1 MPMISGIGF
10 FYGYLFII
18 KEEKFCF
25 FCFFI
30 MESGP
35 ESVSSNNQSSVS
47 SFISAQGASVSETK
61 AATKTQETNATKASV
76 SRWNFLASARSALVS
91 LRDAIAD
98 KLSALTGSASKLEA
112 SAPTATVNSAN
123 TYDDAKRNFDQ
134 AKAGLQ
140 SANTLE
146 DYESNMAKLTTA
158 LQDMERLVGS
168 DPSHQAEI
176 NNIKTALQAEQEVI
190 NKLNQLVTIKNQNQ
204 TLIDAL
210 TTTDSPDQL
219 PAINSQL
226 EINKNVAEGVIKDL
240 QAQQPSLPSNYNTV
254 LTDAGNVI
262 TTSSEKG
269 RKLATALQTIADA
282 GNQSQ
287 AAVLQAQQNNSPDNI
302 AASQQ
307 IIDAA
312 QAKITQLKQD
322 NPEIDSSPIVVKAE
336 AQVTQAGKDI
346 QTIKPSGSDIP
357 IVGPSGSSAS
367 AGSAAGALKTSNT
380 SGRVSLLLDDV
391 DNETAS
397 IAMQGFR
404 SMIEQ
409 FNVNNPATAK
419 ELQAMNNQ
427 LETMS
432 EQIAGAEGGLPAEI
446 QAIKEALAQALKQ
459 PAADG
464 LATALGQVA
473 FAAAKV
479 GGGSAGTAGTI
490 QTNVKQLYNAAFA
503 SPSSSSYASVLS
515 EGYAAYKTLNSL
527 YSESRSGVQSAIN
540 QTANPALSRTV
551 SRSGIES
558 QGRSTDTSR
567 RAAEAIVRDSRTLGD
582 VYSRLQVLDSLMGAV
597 ASNPQA
603 NQEEIMQ
610 KLTASISKAP
620 QFGYPAVQNSSDS
633 LQKFAA
639 QLEKEFIAG
648 EQNLAEA
655 RENAFRKQ
663 PAFIQQVLVNIAS
676 LFSGYL
682 S

>member
-1 MPMISGIGF
+1 
-10 FYGYLFII
+10 
-18 KEEKFCF
+18 
-25 FCFFI
+25 

-61 AATKTQETNATKASV
+61 ASTKTQETNAAKSSV
-76 SRWNFLASARSALVS
+76 SRWNFLASAKSALVS

-98 KLSALTGSASKLEA
+98 KLSSLTRSASKLEA
-112 SAPTATVNSAN
+112 SAPTTTVKSAN
-123 TYDDAKRNFDQ
+123 TYDDAKINFDQ
-134 AKAGLQ
+134 AKNGLR

-158 LQDMERLVGS
+158 LQDMERLDTDS
-168 DPSHQAEI
+168 SHQADI
-176 NNIKTALQAEQEVI
+176 ANIKAALQANQEVI

-219 PAINSQL
+219 PSINSQL
-226 EINKNVAEGVIKDL
+226 EINKNVAEGVIKEL
-240 QAQQPSLPSNYNTV
+240 QAQLNSTYDAV
-254 LTDAGNVI
+254 LTNAGSVI
-262 TTSSEKG
+262 TTSSNDG
-269 RKLATALQTIADA
+269 RKLANALQTIADA

-312 QAKITQLKQD
+312 QAKIDQLEQE
-322 NPEIDSSPIVVKAE
+322 NPDITKSPIVAKAKD
-336 AQVTQAGKDI
+336 QVTQAEQDIKD
-346 QTIKPSGSDIP
+346 IKPSGSDIP

-409 FNVNNPATAK
+409 FNLNNPATAK

-490 QTNVKQLYNAAFA
+490 QTNVKRLYNAAFA

-639 QLEKEFIAG
+639 QLEKEFMDG
-648 EQNLAEA
+648 EQSLAEA

>member
-1 MPMISGIGF
+1 
-10 FYGYLFII
+10 
-18 KEEKFCF
+18 
-25 FCFFI
+25 

-35 ESVSSNNQSSVS
+35 ESVSSNNQNSVS

-61 AATKTQETNATKASV
+61 ASTKTQETNATKSSSV
-76 SRWNFLASARSALVS
+76 SRWNFLAAAKSALVS
-91 LRDAIAD
+91 LRDAIVD
-98 KLSALTGSASKLEA
+98 KLSVLTGSVSKLEA
-112 SAPTATVNSAN
+112 SAPTATVNSAS
-123 TYDDAKRNFDQ
+123 TYDEAKGNFDQ
-134 AKAGLQ
+134 AKTGLE
-140 SANTLE
+140 SANTLA
-146 DYESNMAKLTTA
+146 DYETNMANLTTA
-158 LQDMERLVGS
+158 LQDMERLA
-168 DPSHQAEI
+168 DPSHQTEI
-176 NNIKTALQAEQEVI
+176 DNIKQALQAKQEVI
-190 NKLNQLVTIKNQNQ
+190 DKLNQLVTIKNQNN

-210 TTTDSPDQL
+210 KTTDSVDQL

-226 EINKNVAEGVIKDL
+226 EINKNIADGVIKDL
-240 QAQQPSLPSNYNTV
+240 QAQNLTNYTAV
-254 LTDAGNVI
+254 LTDAERVI
-262 TTSSEKG
+262 TDSSNAGK
-269 RKLATALQTIADA
+269 KLANALQTIVDA

-302 AASQQ
+302 AASKQ
-307 IIDAA
+307 IIDESK
-312 QAKITQLKQD
+312 AKIEQLKQE
-322 NPEIDSSPIVVKAE
+322 NPDITSSPIVAKAE
-336 AQVTQAGKDI
+336 AQVTQAEQDI
-346 QTIKPSGSDIP
+346 QNIKPSGSDIP
-357 IVGPSGSSAS
+357 IVGPSGSSVS

-380 SGRVSLLLDDV
+380 SSGRISLLLDDV
-391 DNETAS
+391 DNEMAS

-419 ELQAMNNQ
+419 ELQAMSNQ
-427 LETMS
+427 LETLS

-459 PAADG
+459 PTTDG

-490 QTNVKQLYNAAFA
+490 QTNVKRLYNAAFA
-503 SPSSSSYASVLS
+503 SSSSSSYASVLS

-527 YSESRSGVQSAIN
+527 YSESRTGVQSAIN

-610 KLTASISKAP
+610 KLTASITKAP

-639 QLEKEFIAG
+639 QLEKEFVDG

>member
-1 MPMISGIGF
+1 MAIYNKRRKVLF
-10 FYGYLFII
+10 FV
-18 KEEKFCF
+18 
-25 FCFFI
+25 FFI

-35 ESVSSNNQSSVS
+35 ESVSSNNQNSVS

-61 AATKTQETNATKASV
+61 ASTKTQETNATKSSSV
-76 SRWNFLASARSALVS
+76 SRWNFLAAAKSALVS
-91 LRDAIAD
+91 LRDAIVD
-98 KLSALTGSASKLEA
+98 KLSVLTGSVSKLEA

-123 TYDDAKRNFDQ
+123 TYDEAKSNFDQ
-134 AKAGLQ
+134 AKTGLE
-140 SANTLE
+140 SANTLA
-146 DYESNMAKLTTA
+146 DYETNMANLTTA
-158 LQDMERLVGS
+158 LQDMERLA
-168 DPSHQAEI
+168 DPSHQTEI
-176 NNIKTALQAEQEVI
+176 NNIKQALQAKQEVI
-190 NKLNQLVTIKNQNQ
+190 DKLNQLVTIKNQNN

-210 TTTDSPDQL
+210 KTTDSVDQL

-226 EINKNVAEGVIKDL
+226 EINKNVAEGVIKEL
-240 QAQQPSLPSNYNTV
+240 QQSLQQSSPNYDAV
-254 LTDAGNVI
+254 LTNAGSVI
-262 TTSSEKG
+262 TTSSDNG

-307 IIDAA
+307 IINESK
-312 QAKITQLKQD
+312 AKIEQLKQD
-322 NPEIDSSPIVVKAE
+322 NPAIASSPIVAKAKD
-336 AQVTQAGKDI
+336 QVTQAEQDIKD
-346 QTIKPSGSDIP
+346 IKPSGSDIP

-490 QTNVKQLYNAAFA
+490 QTNVKRLYNAAFA

-515 EGYAAYKTLNSL
+515 EGYAAYKSLNSL

-620 QFGYPAVQNSSDS
+620 QFGYPAVQSSSDS

-639 QLEKEFIAG
+639 QLEKEFVDG

>member
-1 MPMISGIGF
+1 
-10 FYGYLFII
+10 
-18 KEEKFCF
+18 
-25 FCFFI
+25 

-61 AATKTQETNATKASV
+61 ASTKTQETNAAKSSV
-76 SRWNFLASARSALVS
+76 SRWNFLASAKSALVS

-98 KLSALTGSASKLEA
+98 KLSGLTRSASKLEA
-112 SAPTATVNSAN
+112 SAPSATVSSAS
-123 TYDDAKRNFDQ
+123 TYDDAKINFDQ
-134 AKAGLQ
+134 AKAGLEN
-140 SANTLE
+140 ANTLE
-146 DYESNMAKLTTA
+146 GYESNMAKLTTA
-158 LQDMERLVGS
+158 LQDMERLDTDS
-168 DPSHQAEI
+168 SHQADI
-176 NNIKTALQAEQEVI
+176 ANIKAALQAKQDVI
-190 NKLNQLVTIKNQNQ
+190 DKLNQLVTIKNQNQ

-210 TTTDSPDQL
+210 KTTDSPDQL

-226 EINKNVAEGVIKDL
+226 EINKNVAEGVIKEL
-240 QAQQPSLPSNYNTV
+240 QQAQPSLPSNYNTV
-254 LTDAGNVI
+254 LTNAGSVI
-262 TTSSEKG
+262 TTSSDNG

-312 QAKITQLKQD
+312 QAKIEQLKQEHQ
-322 NPEIDSSPIVVKAE
+322 EIASSPIVAKAQ

-432 EQIAGAEGGLPAEI
+432 EQIAGAEGGLPAEL

-490 QTNVKQLYNAAFA
+490 QTNVKRLYNAAFA
-503 SPSSSSYASVLS
+503 SPSSGSYASALS

-567 RAAEAIVRDSRTLGD
+567 RAAEAIVRDSQTLGD

-639 QLEKEFIAG
+639 QLEKEFVDG

>member
-1 MPMISGIGF
+1 
-10 FYGYLFII
+10 
-18 KEEKFCF
+18 
-25 FCFFI
+25 

-112 SAPTATVNSAN
+112 SAPTATVSSPSS
-123 TYDDAKRNFDQ
+123 YDDAKTNFDQ
-134 AKAGLQ
+134 AKRGLEG
-140 SANTLE
+140 ANTLE
-146 DYESNMAKLTTA
+146 SYATNMANLTTA
-158 LQDMERLVGS
+158 LQDMERL
-168 DPSHQAEI
+168 DATDQAHQPEI
-176 NNIKTALQAEQEVI
+176 ANIKQALQDKKDVI
-190 NKLNQLVTIKNQNQ
+190 DKLNQLVTIENQNQ

-210 TTTDSPDQL
+210 KTTDSADQL

-226 EINKNVAEGVIKDL
+226 EINKNVAAGVIKDL
-240 QAQQPSLPSNYNTV
+240 QAQNLNYDAV
-254 LTDAGNVI
+254 LTNAEQVI
-262 TTSSEKG
+262 TDSSDKG
-269 RKLATALQTIADA
+269 RKLANALQTIADA

-307 IIDAA
+307 IINES
-312 QAKITQLKQD
+312 QAKIDQLKQEHPD
-322 NPEIDSSPIVVKAE
+322 IAQSPIVAKAKD
-336 AQVTQAGKDI
+336 QVTQAEQDI

-490 QTNVKQLYNAAFA
+490 QTNVKRLYNAAFA

-639 QLEKEFIAG
+639 QLEKEFIDG

>member
-1 MPMISGIGF
+1 
-10 FYGYLFII
+10 
-18 KEEKFCF
+18 
-25 FCFFI
+25 
-30 MESGP
+30 
-35 ESVSSNNQSSVS
+35 
-47 SFISAQGASVSETK
+47 
-61 AATKTQETNATKASV
+61 
-76 SRWNFLASARSALVS
+76 
-91 LRDAIAD
+91 
-98 KLSALTGSASKLEA
+98 
-112 SAPTATVNSAN
+112 
-123 TYDDAKRNFDQ
+123 
-134 AKAGLQ
+134 
-140 SANTLE
+140 
-146 DYESNMAKLTTA
+146 
-158 LQDMERLVGS
+158 
-168 DPSHQAEI
+168 
-176 NNIKTALQAEQEVI
+176 
-190 NKLNQLVTIKNQNQ
+190 
-204 TLIDAL
+204 
-210 TTTDSPDQL
+210 
-219 PAINSQL
+219 
-226 EINKNVAEGVIKDL
+226 
-240 QAQQPSLPSNYNTV
+240 
-254 LTDAGNVI
+254 
-262 TTSSEKG
+262 
-269 RKLATALQTIADA
+269 
-282 GNQSQ
+282 
-287 AAVLQAQQNNSPDNI
+287 
-302 AASQQ
+302 
-307 IIDAA
+307 
-312 QAKITQLKQD
+312 
-322 NPEIDSSPIVVKAE
+322 
-336 AQVTQAGKDI
+336 
-346 QTIKPSGSDIP
+346 
-357 IVGPSGSSAS
+357 
-367 AGSAAGALKTSNT
+367 
-380 SGRVSLLLDDV
+380 
-391 DNETAS
+391 
-397 IAMQGFR
+397 
-404 SMIEQ
+404 
-409 FNVNNPATAK
+409 
-419 ELQAMNNQ
+419 MNNQ

-490 QTNVKQLYNAAFA
+490 QTNVKRLYNAAFA
-503 SPSSSSYASVLS
+503 SPSSSSYASALS

-639 QLEKEFIAG
+639 QLEKEFMDG
-648 EQNLAEA
+648 EQSLAEA

>member
-1 MPMISGIGF
+1 MAIYNKRRKVLF
-10 FYGYLFII
+10 FV
-18 KEEKFCF
+18 
-25 FCFFI
+25 FFI

-35 ESVSSNNQSSVS
+35 ESVSSNNQNSVS

-61 AATKTQETNATKASV
+61 ASTKTQETNATKSSSV
-76 SRWNFLASARSALVS
+76 SRWNFLASAKSALVS
-91 LRDAIAD
+91 LRDAIVD
-98 KLSALTGSASKLEA
+98 KLSVLTGSVSKLEA
-112 SAPTATVNSAN
+112 SAPTATVNSAS
-123 TYDDAKRNFDQ
+123 TYDEAKGNFDQ
-134 AKAGLQ
+134 AKTGLE
-140 SANTLE
+140 SANTLA
-146 DYESNMAKLTTA
+146 DYETNMANLTTA
-158 LQDMERLVGS
+158 LQDMERLA
-168 DPSHQAEI
+168 DPSHQTEI
-176 NNIKTALQAEQEVI
+176 DNIKQALQAKQEVI
-190 NKLNQLVTIKNQNQ
+190 DKLNQLVTIKNQNN

-210 TTTDSPDQL
+210 KTTDSVDQL

-226 EINKNVAEGVIKDL
+226 EINKNIADGVIKDL
-240 QAQQPSLPSNYNTV
+240 QAQNLTNYTAV
-254 LTDAGNVI
+254 LTDAERVI
-262 TTSSEKG
+262 TDSSNAGK
-269 RKLATALQTIADA
+269 KLANALQTIVDA

-302 AASQQ
+302 AASKQ
-307 IIDAA
+307 IIDESK
-312 QAKITQLKQD
+312 AKIEQLKQE
-322 NPEIDSSPIVVKAE
+322 NPDITSSPIVAKAE
-336 AQVTQAGKDI
+336 AQVTQAEQDI
-346 QTIKPSGSDIP
+346 QNIKPSGSDIP
-357 IVGPSGSSAS
+357 IVGPSGSSVS

-380 SGRVSLLLDDV
+380 SSGRISLLLDDV
-391 DNETAS
+391 DNEMAS

-419 ELQAMNNQ
+419 ELQAMSNQ
-427 LETMS
+427 LETLS
-432 EQIAGAEGGLPAEI
+432 EQIAGSEGGLPAEI

-459 PAADG
+459 PTTDG

-490 QTNVKQLYNAAFA
+490 QTNVKRLYNAAFA
-503 SPSSSSYASVLS
+503 SSSSSSYASVLS

-527 YSESRSGVQSAIN
+527 YSESRTGVQSAIN

-610 KLTASISKAP
+610 KLTASITKAP

-639 QLEKEFIAG
+639 QLEKEFVDG

>member
-1 MPMISGIGF
+1 MPN
-10 FYGYLFII
+10 YDAVLTNA
-18 KEEKFCF
+18 
-25 FCFFI
+25 
-30 MESGP
+30 
-35 ESVSSNNQSSVS
+35 ESV
-47 SFISAQGASVSETK
+47 I
-61 AATKTQETNATKASV
+61 
-76 SRWNFLASARSALVS
+76 
-91 LRDAIAD
+91 
-98 KLSALTGSASKLEA
+98 
-112 SAPTATVNSAN
+112 TA
-123 TYDDAKRNFDQ
+123 
-134 AKAGLQ
+134 
-140 SANTLE
+140 
-146 DYESNMAKLTTA
+146 
-158 LQDMERLVGS
+158 
-168 DPSHQAEI
+168 
-176 NNIKTALQAEQEVI
+176 
-190 NKLNQLVTIKNQNQ
+190 
-204 TLIDAL
+204 
-210 TTTDSPDQL
+210 
-219 PAINSQL
+219 
-226 EINKNVAEGVIKDL
+226 
-240 QAQQPSLPSNYNTV
+240 
-254 LTDAGNVI
+254 
-262 TTSSEKG
+262 SSEKG

-307 IIDAA
+307 IINESK
-312 QAKITQLKQD
+312 AKIDQLEQEHPD
-322 NPEIDSSPIVVKAE
+322 VAQSPIVAKAKS
-336 AQVTQAGKDI
+336 QVTQAEQDI
-346 QTIKPSGSDIP
+346 QEIKPSGSDIP

-490 QTNVKQLYNAAFA
+490 QTNVKRLYNAAFA
-503 SPSSSSYASVLS
+503 SPSSSSYASALS

-639 QLEKEFIAG
+639 QLEKEFMDG
-648 EQNLAEA
+648 EQSLAEA

>member
-1 MPMISGIGF
+1 MAIYNKRRKVLF
-10 FYGYLFII
+10 FV
-18 KEEKFCF
+18 
-25 FCFFI
+25 FFI

-35 ESVSSNNQSSVS
+35 ESVSSNNQNSVS

-61 AATKTQETNATKASV
+61 ASTKTQETNATKSSSV
-76 SRWNFLASARSALVS
+76 SRWNFLASAKSALVS
-91 LRDAIAD
+91 LRDAIVD
-98 KLSALTGSASKLEA
+98 KLSVLTGSVSKLEA

-123 TYDDAKRNFDQ
+123 TYDEAKGNFDQ
-134 AKAGLQ
+134 AKTGLE
-140 SANTLE
+140 SANTLA
-146 DYESNMAKLTTA
+146 DYETNMANLTTA
-158 LQDMERLVGS
+158 LQDMERLA
-168 DPSHQAEI
+168 DPSHQTEI
-176 NNIKTALQAEQEVI
+176 NNIKQALQANQEVI
-190 NKLNQLVTIKNQNQ
+190 NKLNQLVTIKNQNN

-210 TTTDSPDQL
+210 KTTDSVDQL

-226 EINKNVAEGVIKDL
+226 EINKNIADGVIKDL
-240 QAQQPSLPSNYNTV
+240 QAQPNLTNYNAV
-254 LTDAGNVI
+254 LTDAESVI
-262 TTSSEKG
+262 TDSSNAGK
-269 RKLATALQTIADA
+269 KLANALQTIVDA

-302 AASQQ
+302 AASKQ
-307 IIDAA
+307 IIDESK
-312 QAKITQLKQD
+312 AKIEQLKQE
-322 NPEIDSSPIVVKAE
+322 NPDIASSPIVAKAE
-336 AQVTQAGKDI
+336 AQVTQAEQDI
-346 QTIKPSGSDIP
+346 QNIKPSGSDIP
-357 IVGPSGSSAS
+357 IVGPSGSSVS

-380 SGRVSLLLDDV
+380 SSGRISLLLDDV
-391 DNETAS
+391 DNEMAS

-419 ELQAMNNQ
+419 ELQAMSNQ
-427 LETMS
+427 LETLS

-459 PAADG
+459 PTTDG

-490 QTNVKQLYNAAFA
+490 QTNVKRLYNAAFA
-503 SPSSSSYASVLS
+503 SSSSSSYASVLS

-527 YSESRSGVQSAIN
+527 YSESRTGVQSAIN

-610 KLTASISKAP
+610 KLTASITKAP

-639 QLEKEFIAG
+639 QLEKEFVDG

>member
-1 MPMISGIGF
+1 MISGIGF

-112 SAPTATVNSAN
+112 SAPTATVSSP
-123 TYDDAKRNFDQ
+123 TSYDDAKTNFDQ
-134 AKAGLQ
+134 AKSGLEG
-140 SANTLE
+140 ANTLE
-146 DYESNMAKLTTA
+146 GYATNMANLTTA
-158 LQDMERLVGS
+158 LQDMERL
-168 DPSHQAEI
+168 DTDQSHKTVI
-176 NNIKTALQAEQEVI
+176 DSIKTALQDKQEVI

-210 TTTDSPDQL
+210 KTTDSADQL

-226 EINKNVAEGVIKDL
+226 EINKNVADGVIKEL
-240 QAQQPSLPSNYNTV
+240 QAQQPSLNYDAV

-262 TTSSEKG
+262 TESSDKG
-269 RKLATALQTIADA
+269 KKLATALQTIADA

-312 QAKITQLKQD
+312 QAKIDQLTQEHQD
-322 NPEIDSSPIVVKAE
+322 IASSPIVAKAQ
-336 AQVTQAGKDI
+336 AQVTKAREDI
-346 QTIKPSGSDIP
+346 QNIKPSGSDIP

-490 QTNVKQLYNAAFA
+490 QTNVKRLYNAAFA

-515 EGYAAYKTLNSL
+515 DGYAAYKTLNSL

-639 QLEKEFIAG
+639 QLEKEFMDG

>member
-61 AATKTQETNATKASV
+61 ASTKTQETNAAKSSV
-76 SRWNFLASARSALVS
+76 SRWNFLASAKSALVS

-98 KLSALTGSASKLEA
+98 KLSGLTGSASKLEA
-112 SAPTATVNSAN
+112 SAPTTTVNSAS
-123 TYDDAKRNFDQ
+123 TYDDAKSNFDQ
-134 AKAGLQ
+134 AKNGLQ
-140 SANTLE
+140 NANTLA
-146 DYESNMAKLTTA
+146 DYATNMANLTTA
-158 LQDMERLVGS
+158 LQDMERLAS
-168 DPSHQAEI
+168 TDDHRTAI
-176 NNIKTALQAEQEVI
+176 ANIKTALQTNQEVI

-210 TTTDSPDQL
+210 KTTDSADQL

-226 EINKNVAEGVIKDL
+226 EINKNVADGVIKDL
-240 QAQQPSLPSNYNTV
+240 QAQQNLPSNYNTV

-262 TTSSEKG
+262 TDSSDKG

-307 IIDAA
+307 IINES
-312 QAKITQLKQD
+312 QAKIDQLKQEHPD
-322 NPEIDSSPIVVKAE
+322 IAQSPIVAKAQ
-336 AQVTQAGKDI
+336 AQVTQAEQDI

-419 ELQAMNNQ
+419 ELQAMSNQ

-490 QTNVKQLYNAAFA
+490 QTNVKRLYNAAFA
-503 SPSSSSYASVLS
+503 SPSSGSYASVLS

-567 RAAEAIVRDSRTLGD
+567 RAAEAIVRDSQTLGD

>member
-1 MPMISGIGF
+1 M
-10 FYGYLFII
+10 
-18 KEEKFCF
+18 
-25 FCFFI
+25 
-30 MESGP
+30 
-35 ESVSSNNQSSVS
+35 
-47 SFISAQGASVSETK
+47 
-61 AATKTQETNATKASV
+61 
-76 SRWNFLASARSALVS
+76 
-91 LRDAIAD
+91 
-98 KLSALTGSASKLEA
+98 
-112 SAPTATVNSAN
+112 
-123 TYDDAKRNFDQ
+123 
-134 AKAGLQ
+134 
-140 SANTLE
+140 
-146 DYESNMAKLTTA
+146 
-158 LQDMERLVGS
+158 
-168 DPSHQAEI
+168 
-176 NNIKTALQAEQEVI
+176 
-190 NKLNQLVTIKNQNQ
+190 
-204 TLIDAL
+204 
-210 TTTDSPDQL
+210 
-219 PAINSQL
+219 
-226 EINKNVAEGVIKDL
+226 
-240 QAQQPSLPSNYNTV
+240 
-254 LTDAGNVI
+254 
-262 TTSSEKG
+262 
-269 RKLATALQTIADA
+269 QTIADA

-307 IIDAA
+307 IINESK
-312 QAKITQLKQD
+312 AKIEQLKQEHPD
-322 NPEIDSSPIVVKAE
+322 IAQSPIVAKAKD
-336 AQVTQAGKDI
+336 QVTQAEQDI

-490 QTNVKQLYNAAFA
+490 QTNVKRLYNAAFA

-639 QLEKEFIAG
+639 QLEKEFMDG

>member
-61 AATKTQETNATKASV
+61 ASTKTQETNAAKSSV
-76 SRWNFLASARSALVS
+76 SRWNFLASAKSALVS

-98 KLSALTGSASKLEA
+98 KLSSLTRSASKLEA
-112 SAPTATVNSAN
+112 SAPSATVSSASS
-123 TYDDAKRNFDQ
+123 YDDAKINFDQ
-134 AKAGLQ
+134 AKNGLR

-146 DYESNMAKLTTA
+146 DYETNMAKLTTA
-158 LQDMERLVGS
+158 LQDMERLVDS
-168 DPSHQAEI
+168 SHQTELDA
-176 NNIKTALQAEQEVI
+176 IKQALQDKKDVI
-190 NKLNQLVTIKNQNQ
+190 DKLNQLVTIKNQNQ

-210 TTTDSPDQL
+210 KTTDSPDQL

-226 EINKNVAEGVIKDL
+226 EINKNVAEGVIKEL
-240 QAQQPSLPSNYNTV
+240 QAQLNSTYDAV
-254 LTDAGNVI
+254 LTNAGSVI
-262 TTSSEKG
+262 TTSSNDG
-269 RKLATALQTIADA
+269 RKLANALQTIADA

-307 IIDAA
+307 IINESK
-312 QAKITQLKQD
+312 AKIDQLEQE
-322 NPEIDSSPIVVKAE
+322 NPDITKSPIVAKAKD
-336 AQVTQAGKDI
+336 QVTQAEEDIKD
-346 QTIKPSGSDIP
+346 IKPSGSDIP

-459 PAADG
+459 PATDG

-490 QTNVKQLYNAAFA
+490 QTNVKRLYNAAFA

-567 RAAEAIVRDSRTLGD
+567 RAAEAIVRDSQTLGD

-639 QLEKEFIAG
+639 QLEKEFMDG
-648 EQNLAEA
+648 EQSLAET

>member
-1 MPMISGIGF
+1 
-10 FYGYLFII
+10 
-18 KEEKFCF
+18 
-25 FCFFI
+25 

-61 AATKTQETNATKASV
+61 ASTKTQETNAAKSSV
-76 SRWNFLASARSALVS
+76 SRWNFLASAKSALVS

-98 KLSALTGSASKLEA
+98 KLSSLTRSASKLEA
-112 SAPTATVNSAN
+112 SAPTTTVSSASS
-123 TYDDAKRNFDQ
+123 YDDAKRNFDQ

-140 SANTLE
+140 SATTLAG
-146 DYESNMAKLTTA
+146 YESNMANLTTA
-158 LQDMERLVGS
+158 LQDMERLAGS
-168 DPSHQAEI
+168 DAHRTEI
-176 NNIKTALQAEQEVI
+176 ANIKQDLQTNQEVI
-190 NKLNQLVTIKNQNQ
+190 DKLNQLVTIKNQNQ

-210 TTTDSPDQL
+210 TTTDSADQL

-226 EINKNVAEGVIKDL
+226 EINKNVADGVIKEL
-240 QAQQPSLPSNYNTV
+240 QQSLQQSVPNYDAV
-254 LTDAGNVI
+254 LTNAGNVI

-307 IIDAA
+307 IINESK
-312 QAKITQLKQD
+312 AKIDKLKQD

>member
-1 MPMISGIGF
+1 
-10 FYGYLFII
+10 
-18 KEEKFCF
+18 
-25 FCFFI
+25 

-61 AATKTQETNATKASV
+61 ASTKTQETNAAKSSV
-76 SRWNFLASARSALVS
+76 SRWNFLASARNALVS

-98 KLSALTGSASKLEA
+98 KLSSLTGSASKLEA
-112 SAPTATVNSAN
+112 SAPSATVNSAN
-123 TYDDAKRNFDQ
+123 TYDDAKSNFDQ
-134 AKAGLQ
+134 AKNGLQ
-140 SANTLE
+140 NANTLE
-146 DYESNMAKLTTA
+146 GYEKNMANLTAA

-210 TTTDSPDQL
+210 TTTDSADQL

-226 EINKNVAEGVIKDL
+226 EINKNVADGVIKDL
-240 QAQQPSLPSNYNTV
+240 KAQNLPNYDAV
-254 LTDAGNVI
+254 LTNAESVI
-262 TTSSEKG
+262 TDSSDKG

-307 IIDAA
+307 IINESK
-312 QAKITQLKQD
+312 AKIEQLKQE
-322 NPEIDSSPIVVKAE
+322 NPDIAQSPIVAKAQ

-490 QTNVKQLYNAAFA
+490 QTNVKRLYNAAFA

-567 RAAEAIVRDSRTLGD
+567 RAAEAIVRDSQTLGD

-639 QLEKEFIAG
+639 QLEKEFMDG
-648 EQNLAEA
+648 EQSLAEA

>member
-1 MPMISGIGF
+1 
-10 FYGYLFII
+10 
-18 KEEKFCF
+18 
-25 FCFFI
+25 

-61 AATKTQETNATKASV
+61 ASTKTQETNAAKSSV
-76 SRWNFLASARSALVS
+76 SRWNFLASAKSALVS

-98 KLSALTGSASKLEA
+98 KLSGLTGSASKLEA
-112 SAPTATVNSAN
+112 SAPAVTVKSAN
-123 TYDDAKRNFDQ
+123 TYEEAKRNFDQ
-134 AKAGLQ
+134 AKAGLE
-140 SANTLE
+140 SATTLA
-146 DYESNMAKLTTA
+146 DYATNMANLTTA
-158 LQDMERLVGS
+158 LQDMERL
-168 DPSHQAEI
+168 DATNPSHQTEI
-176 NNIKTALQAEQEVI
+176 NGIKTALQAKQDVI
-190 NKLNQLVTIKNQNQ
+190 NKLNQLVTIENQNQ

-210 TTTDSPDQL
+210 KTTDSADQL

-226 EINKNVAEGVIKDL
+226 EINKNVADGVIKEL
-240 QAQQPSLPSNYNTV
+240 QAQNLTGNYNTV
-254 LTDAGNVI
+254 LTNAESVI
-262 TTSSEKG
+262 TASSEKG

-307 IIDAA
+307 IIDAS
-312 QAKITQLKQD
+312 QAKIDKLKQE
-322 NPEIDSSPIVVKAE
+322 NPEIDSSPIVAKAQ

-490 QTNVKQLYNAAFA
+490 QTNVKRLYNAAFA
-503 SPSSSSYASVLS
+503 SPSSSSYASALS

-527 YSESRSGVQSAIN
+527 YSESRTGVQSAIN

-582 VYSRLQVLDSLMGAV
+582 VFSRLQVLDSLMGAV

-639 QLEKEFIAG
+639 QLEKEFMDG
-648 EQNLAEA
+648 EQSLAEA

>member
-61 AATKTQETNATKASV
+61 ASTKTQETNAAKSSV
-76 SRWNFLASARSALVS
+76 SRWNFLASAKSALVS

-98 KLSALTGSASKLEA
+98 KLSSLTGSASKLEA
-112 SAPTATVNSAN
+112 SAPTVTVKSAN
-123 TYDDAKRNFDQ
+123 TYDEAKNNFDQ

-140 SANTLE
+140 SANTLA
-146 DYESNMAKLTTA
+146 DYATNMANLTAA
-158 LQDMERLVGS
+158 LQDMERL
-168 DPSHQAEI
+168 DTNQAHQTDIA
-176 NNIKTALQAEQEVI
+176 NIKTALQANQEVI
-190 NKLNQLVTIKNQNQ
+190 NKLNQLVTIENQNQ

-210 TTTDSPDQL
+210 KTTDSADQL

-226 EINKNVAEGVIKDL
+226 EINKNVADGVIKEL
-240 QAQQPSLPSNYNTV
+240 QQSLQLSSPNYDAV
-254 LTDAGNVI
+254 LTNAGSVI
-262 TTSSEKG
+262 TTSSDNG

-312 QAKITQLKQD
+312 QAKITQLKQE
-322 NPEIDSSPIVVKAE
+322 NPEIASSPIVAKAE

-459 PAADG
+459 PEADG

-490 QTNVKQLYNAAFA
+490 QTNVKRLYNAAFA

>member
-1 MPMISGIGF
+1 
-10 FYGYLFII
+10 
-18 KEEKFCF
+18 
-25 FCFFI
+25 

-61 AATKTQETNATKASV
+61 ASTKTQETNAAKSSV
-76 SRWNFLASARSALVS
+76 SRWNFLASAKSALVS

-98 KLSALTGSASKLEA
+98 KLSSLTRSASKLEA
-112 SAPTATVNSAN
+112 SAPTTTVSSASS
-123 TYDDAKRNFDQ
+123 YDDAKSNFDQ
-134 AKAGLQ
+134 AKNGLQ
-140 SANTLE
+140 SATTLA
-146 DYESNMAKLTTA
+146 DYESNMANLTAA
-158 LQDMERLVGS
+158 LQDMERLVDS
-168 DPSHQAEI
+168 SHQTELDA
-176 NNIKTALQAEQEVI
+176 IKQALQDKKDVI
-190 NKLNQLVTIKNQNQ
+190 DKLNQLVTIKNQNQ

-210 TTTDSPDQL
+210 KTTDSPDQL

-240 QAQQPSLPSNYNTV
+240 QAQPDLTNYTAV
-254 LTDAGNVI
+254 LTNAGSVI
-262 TTSSEKG
+262 TTSSNDG

-307 IIDAA
+307 IINESK
-312 QAKITQLKQD
+312 AKIDQLEQE
-322 NPEIDSSPIVVKAE
+322 NPDITKSPIVAKAK
-336 AQVTQAGKDI
+336 AQVTQAEQDI

-490 QTNVKQLYNAAFA
+490 QTNVKRLYNAAFA

-515 EGYAAYKTLNSL
+515 EGYSAYKTLNSL

>member
-1 MPMISGIGF
+1 
-10 FYGYLFII
+10 
-18 KEEKFCF
+18 
-25 FCFFI
+25 

-61 AATKTQETNATKASV
+61 ASTKTQETNAAKSSV
-76 SRWNFLASARSALVS
+76 SRWNFLASAKSALVS

-98 KLSALTGSASKLEA
+98 KLSVLTGSASKLEA
-112 SAPTATVNSAN
+112 SASTTTVNSAN
-123 TYDDAKRNFDQ
+123 TYDDAKSNFDQ
-134 AKAGLQ
+134 AKNGLQ

-146 DYESNMAKLTTA
+146 GYETNMANLTTA
-158 LQDMERLVGS
+158 LQDMERL
-168 DPSHQAEI
+168 DTNQSHRAEI
-176 NNIKTALQAEQEVI
+176 DAIKTALQDKKDVI
-190 NKLNQLVTIKNQNQ
+190 DKLNQLVTIKNQNQ

-210 TTTDSPDQL
+210 TTTDSADQL

-226 EINKNVAEGVIKDL
+226 EINKNVADGVIKEL
-240 QAQQPSLPSNYNTV
+240 QQSSPNYDSV
-254 LTDAGNVI
+254 LTNAGSVI
-262 TTSSEKG
+262 TASSEKG

-312 QAKITQLKQD
+312 QEKIDQLKQE
-322 NPEIDSSPIVVKAE
+322 NPDITKSPIVAKAKD
-336 AQVTQAGKDI
+336 QVTQAEQDI

-427 LETMS
+427 LETLS

-490 QTNVKQLYNAAFA
+490 QTNVKRLYNAAFA

-515 EGYAAYKTLNSL
+515 EGYSAYKTLNSL

-639 QLEKEFIAG
+639 QLEKEFMDG

>member
-1 MPMISGIGF
+1 MISGIGF

-112 SAPTATVNSAN
+112 SAPTATVSSP
-123 TYDDAKRNFDQ
+123 TSYDDAKTNFDQ
-134 AKAGLQ
+134 AKSGLEG
-140 SANTLE
+140 ANTLE
-146 DYESNMAKLTTA
+146 GYATNMANLTTA
-158 LQDMERLVGS
+158 LQDMERL
-168 DPSHQAEI
+168 DTDQSHKTVI
-176 NNIKTALQAEQEVI
+176 DSIKTALQDKQEVI

-210 TTTDSPDQL
+210 KTTDSADQL

-226 EINKNVAEGVIKDL
+226 EINKNVADGVIKEL
-240 QAQQPSLPSNYNTV
+240 QAQQPSLNYDAV

-262 TTSSEKG
+262 TESSDKG
-269 RKLATALQTIADA
+269 KKLATALQTIADA

-312 QAKITQLKQD
+312 QAKIDQLTQEHQD
-322 NPEIDSSPIVVKAE
+322 IASSPIVAKAQ
-336 AQVTQAGKDI
+336 AQVTKAREDI
-346 QTIKPSGSDIP
+346 QNIKPSGSDIP

-490 QTNVKQLYNAAFA
+490 QTNVKRLYNAAFA

-515 EGYAAYKTLNSL
+515 DGYAAYKTLNSL

-639 QLEKEFIAG
+639 QLEKEFMDG
-648 EQNLAEA
+648 EQSLAEA

>member
-1 MPMISGIGF
+1 
-10 FYGYLFII
+10 
-18 KEEKFCF
+18 
-25 FCFFI
+25 

-61 AATKTQETNATKASV
+61 ASTKTQETNAAKSSV
-76 SRWNFLASARSALVS
+76 SRWNFLASAKSALVS

-98 KLSALTGSASKLEA
+98 KLSSLTRSASKLEA
-112 SAPTATVNSAN
+112 SAPTTTVSSASS
-123 TYDDAKRNFDQ
+123 YDDAKSNFDQ
-134 AKAGLQ
+134 AKNGLQ
-140 SANTLE
+140 SATTLA
-146 DYESNMAKLTTA
+146 DYESNMANLTAA
-158 LQDMERLVGS
+158 LQDMERLVDS
-168 DPSHQAEI
+168 SHQTELDA
-176 NNIKTALQAEQEVI
+176 IKQALQDKKDVI
-190 NKLNQLVTIKNQNQ
+190 DKLNQLVTIKNQNQ

-210 TTTDSPDQL
+210 KTTDSPDQL

-240 QAQQPSLPSNYNTV
+240 QAQPDLTNYTAV
-254 LTDAGNVI
+254 LTNAGSVI
-262 TTSSEKG
+262 TTSSNDG

-307 IIDAA
+307 IINESK
-312 QAKITQLKQD
+312 AKIEQLKQD
-322 NPEIDSSPIVVKAE
+322 NPAIASSPIVAKAE
-336 AQVTQAGKDI
+336 AQVTQAEQDIKD
-346 QTIKPSGSDIP
+346 IKPSGSDIP

-490 QTNVKQLYNAAFA
+490 QTNVKRLYNAAFA

-515 EGYAAYKTLNSL
+515 EGYSAYKTLNSL
-527 YSESRSGVQSAIN
+527 YSESRTGVQSAIN

-582 VYSRLQVLDSLMGAV
+582 VFSRLQVLDSLMGAV

-639 QLEKEFIAG
+639 QLEKEFMDG

>member
-1 MPMISGIGF
+1 
-10 FYGYLFII
+10 
-18 KEEKFCF
+18 
-25 FCFFI
+25 

-35 ESVSSNNQSSVS
+35 ESVSSNNQNSVS

-61 AATKTQETNATKASV
+61 ASTKTQETNATKSSSV
-76 SRWNFLASARSALVS
+76 SRWNFLASAKSALVS
-91 LRDAIAD
+91 LRDAIVD
-98 KLSALTGSASKLEA
+98 KLSVLTGSVSKLEA
-112 SAPTATVNSAN
+112 SAPTATVNSAS
-123 TYDDAKRNFDQ
+123 TYDEAKGNFDQ
-134 AKAGLQ
+134 AKTGLE
-140 SANTLE
+140 SANTLA
-146 DYESNMAKLTTA
+146 DYETNMANLTTA
-158 LQDMERLVGS
+158 LQDMERL
-168 DPSHQAEI
+168 DTNQSHQADI
-176 NNIKTALQAEQEVI
+176 DNIKQALQEKQEVI
-190 NKLNQLVTIKNQNQ
+190 DKLNQLVTIKNQNN

-210 TTTDSPDQL
+210 KTTDSVDQL

-226 EINKNVAEGVIKDL
+226 EINKNIADGVIKDL
-240 QAQQPSLPSNYNTV
+240 QAQNLTNYTAV
-254 LTDAGNVI
+254 LTDAERVI
-262 TTSSEKG
+262 TDSSNAGK
-269 RKLATALQTIADA
+269 KLANALQTIVDA

-302 AASQQ
+302 AASKQ
-307 IIDAA
+307 IIDESK
-312 QAKITQLKQD
+312 AKIEQLKQE
-322 NPEIDSSPIVVKAE
+322 NPDIASSPIVAKAE
-336 AQVTQAGKDI
+336 AQVTQAEQDI
-346 QTIKPSGSDIP
+346 QNIKPSGSDIP
-357 IVGPSGSSAS
+357 IVGPSGSSVS

-380 SGRVSLLLDDV
+380 SSGRISLLLDDV
-391 DNETAS
+391 DNEMAS

-419 ELQAMNNQ
+419 ELQAMSSQ
-427 LETMS
+427 LETLS

-459 PAADG
+459 PTTDG

-490 QTNVKQLYNAAFA
+490 QTNVKRLYNAAFA
-503 SPSSSSYASVLS
+503 SSSSSSYASVLS

-527 YSESRSGVQSAIN
+527 YSESRTGVQSAIN

-610 KLTASISKAP
+610 KLTASITKAP

-639 QLEKEFIAG
+639 QLEKEFVDG

>member
-1 MPMISGIGF
+1 
-10 FYGYLFII
+10 
-18 KEEKFCF
+18 
-25 FCFFI
+25 

-35 ESVSSNNQSSVS
+35 ESVSSNNQNSVS

-61 AATKTQETNATKASV
+61 ASTKTQETNATKSSSV
-76 SRWNFLASARSALVS
+76 SRWNFLASAKSALVS
-91 LRDAIAD
+91 LRDAIVD
-98 KLSALTGSASKLEA
+98 KLSVLTGSVSKLEA
-112 SAPTATVNSAN
+112 SAPTATVNSAS
-123 TYDDAKRNFDQ
+123 TYDEAKGNFDQ
-134 AKAGLQ
+134 AKTGLE
-140 SANTLE
+140 SANTLA
-146 DYESNMAKLTTA
+146 DYETNMANLTTA
-158 LQDMERLVGS
+158 LQDMERL
-168 DPSHQAEI
+168 DTNQSHQTEI
-176 NNIKTALQAEQEVI
+176 NNIKQALQEKQEVI
-190 NKLNQLVTIKNQNQ
+190 DKLNQLVTIKNQNN

-210 TTTDSPDQL
+210 KTTDSVDQL

-226 EINKNVAEGVIKDL
+226 EINKNIADGVIKDL
-240 QAQQPSLPSNYNTV
+240 QAQPNLTNYNAV
-254 LTDAGNVI
+254 LTDAESVI
-262 TTSSEKG
+262 TVSSNEGK
-269 RKLATALQTIADA
+269 KLANALQTIVDA

-302 AASQQ
+302 AASKQ
-307 IIDAA
+307 IIDESK
-312 QAKITQLKQD
+312 AKIEQLKQE
-322 NPEIDSSPIVVKAE
+322 NPDITSSPIVAKAE
-336 AQVTQAGKDI
+336 AQVTQAEQDI
-346 QTIKPSGSDIP
+346 QNIKPSGSDIP
-357 IVGPSGSSAS
+357 IVGPSGSSVS

-380 SGRVSLLLDDV
+380 SSGRISLLLDDV
-391 DNETAS
+391 DNEMAS

-419 ELQAMNNQ
+419 ELQAMSNQ
-427 LETMS
+427 LETLS

-459 PAADG
+459 PTTDG

-490 QTNVKQLYNAAFA
+490 QTNVKRLYNAAFA
-503 SPSSSSYASVLS
+503 SSSSSSYASVLS

-527 YSESRSGVQSAIN
+527 YSESRTGVQSAIN

-610 KLTASISKAP
+610 KLTASITKAP

-639 QLEKEFIAG
+639 QLEKEFVDG

>member
-61 AATKTQETNATKASV
+61 ASTKTQETNAAKSSV
-76 SRWNFLASARSALVS
+76 SRWNFLASAKSALVS

-98 KLSALTGSASKLEA
+98 KLSSLTGSASKLEA
-112 SAPTATVNSAN
+112 SAPTVTVNSAS
-123 TYDDAKRNFDQ
+123 TYDDAKSNFDQ
-134 AKAGLQ
+134 AKNGLQ

-146 DYESNMAKLTTA
+146 DYETKMANLTTA
-158 LQDMERLVGS
+158 LQDMERLAGT
-168 DPSHQAEI
+168 DQSHLTEI
-176 NNIKTALQAEQEVI
+176 NNIKTALQDKKDVI
-190 NKLNQLVTIKNQNQ
+190 DKLNQLVTIKNQNN

-210 TTTDSPDQL
+210 KTTDSADQL

-226 EINKNVAEGVIKDL
+226 EINKNVADGVIKEL
-240 QAQQPSLPSNYNTV
+240 QAQQPSLTNYDAV
-254 LTDAGNVI
+254 LTDARNVI
-262 TTSSEKG
+262 TDSSDKG
-269 RKLATALQTIADA
+269 KKLATALQTIADA

-312 QAKITQLKQD
+312 QEKIAQLKQEHSD
-322 NPEIDSSPIVVKAE
+322 IAQSPIVVKAE
-336 AQVTQAGKDI
+336 AQVTKAREDI
-346 QTIKPSGSDIP
+346 QNIKPSGSDIP

-367 AGSAAGALKTSNT
+367 AGSAAGALKTSST

-490 QTNVKQLYNAAFA
+490 QTNVKRLYNAAFA

-515 EGYAAYKTLNSL
+515 DGYAAYKTLNSL

-620 QFGYPAVQNSSDS
+620 QFGYPAVQNSADS

-639 QLEKEFIAG
+639 QLEKEFMDG
-648 EQNLAEA
+648 EQSLAEA

>member
-1 MPMISGIGF
+1 
-10 FYGYLFII
+10 
-18 KEEKFCF
+18 
-25 FCFFI
+25 

-35 ESVSSNNQSSVS
+35 ESVSSNNQNSVS

-61 AATKTQETNATKASV
+61 ASTKTQETNATKSSSV
-76 SRWNFLASARSALVS
+76 SRWNFLASAKSALVS
-91 LRDAIAD
+91 LRDAIVD
-98 KLSALTGSASKLEA
+98 KLSVLTGSVSKLEA
-112 SAPTATVNSAN
+112 SAPTATVNSAS
-123 TYDDAKRNFDQ
+123 TYDEAKGNFDQ
-134 AKAGLQ
+134 AKTGLE
-140 SANTLE
+140 SANTLA
-146 DYESNMAKLTTA
+146 DYETNMANLTTA
-158 LQDMERLVGS
+158 LQDMERLA
-168 DPSHQAEI
+168 DPSHQTEI
-176 NNIKTALQAEQEVI
+176 DNIKQALQAKQEVI
-190 NKLNQLVTIKNQNQ
+190 DKLNQLVTIKNQNN

-210 TTTDSPDQL
+210 KTTDSVDQL

-226 EINKNVAEGVIKDL
+226 EINKNIADGVIKDL
-240 QAQQPSLPSNYNTV
+240 QAQNLTNYTAV
-254 LTDAGNVI
+254 LTDAERVI
-262 TTSSEKG
+262 TDSSNAGK
-269 RKLATALQTIADA
+269 KLANALQTIVDA

-302 AASQQ
+302 AASKQ
-307 IIDAA
+307 IIDESK
-312 QAKITQLKQD
+312 AKIEQLKQE
-322 NPEIDSSPIVVKAE
+322 NPDITSSPIVAKAE
-336 AQVTQAGKDI
+336 AQVTQAEQDI
-346 QTIKPSGSDIP
+346 QNIKPSGSDIP
-357 IVGPSGSSAS
+357 IVGPSGSSVS

-380 SGRVSLLLDDV
+380 SSGRISLLLDDV
-391 DNETAS
+391 DNEMAS

-419 ELQAMNNQ
+419 ELQAMSNQ
-427 LETMS
+427 LETLS
-432 EQIAGAEGGLPAEI
+432 EQIAGSEGGLPAEI

-459 PAADG
+459 PTTDG

-490 QTNVKQLYNAAFA
+490 QTNVKRLYNAAFA
-503 SPSSSSYASVLS
+503 SSSSSSYASVLS

-527 YSESRSGVQSAIN
+527 YSESRTGVQSAIN

-610 KLTASISKAP
+610 KLTASITKAP

-639 QLEKEFIAG
+639 QLEKEFVDG

>member
-61 AATKTQETNATKASV
+61 ASTKTQETNAAKSSV
-76 SRWNFLASARSALVS
+76 SRWNFLASAKSALVS

-98 KLSALTGSASKLEA
+98 KLSSLTGSASKLEA
-112 SAPTATVNSAN
+112 SAPAVTVKSAN
-123 TYDDAKRNFDQ
+123 TYEEAKRNFDQ
-134 AKAGLQ
+134 AKAGLE
-140 SANTLE
+140 SATTLA
-146 DYESNMAKLTTA
+146 DYATNMANLTTA
-158 LQDMERLVGS
+158 LQDMERL
-168 DPSHQAEI
+168 DATNPSHQTEI
-176 NNIKTALQAEQEVI
+176 NGIKTALQAKQDVI
-190 NKLNQLVTIKNQNQ
+190 NKLNQLVTIENQNQ

-210 TTTDSPDQL
+210 KTTDSPDQL

-226 EINKNVAEGVIKDL
+226 EINKNVADGVIKDL
-240 QAQQPSLPSNYNTV
+240 KAQNLPNYDAV
-254 LTDAGNVI
+254 LTNAESVI
-262 TTSSEKG
+262 TASSEKG

-312 QAKITQLKQD
+312 QAKITQLKQE

-336 AQVTQAGKDI
+336 AQVTQAGEDIKD
-346 QTIKPSGSDIP
+346 IKPSGSDIP

-490 QTNVKQLYNAAFA
+490 QTNVKRLYNAAFA

-515 EGYAAYKTLNSL
+515 DGYAAYKTLNSL

-567 RAAEAIVRDSRTLGD
+567 RAAEAIVRDSQTLGD

>member
-1 MPMISGIGF
+1 
-10 FYGYLFII
+10 
-18 KEEKFCF
+18 
-25 FCFFI
+25 

-61 AATKTQETNATKASV
+61 ASTKTQETNAAKSSV
-76 SRWNFLASARSALVS
+76 SRWNFLASAKSALVS

-98 KLSALTGSASKLEA
+98 KLSSLTGSASKLEA
-112 SAPTATVNSAN
+112 SAPTVTVKSAN
-123 TYDDAKRNFDQ
+123 TYDEAKNNFDQ

-140 SANTLE
+140 SANTLA
-146 DYESNMAKLTTA
+146 DYATNMANLTAA
-158 LQDMERLVGS
+158 LQDMERL
-168 DPSHQAEI
+168 DTNQAHQTDIA
-176 NNIKTALQAEQEVI
+176 NIKTALQANQEVI
-190 NKLNQLVTIKNQNQ
+190 NKLNQLVTIENQNQ

-210 TTTDSPDQL
+210 KTTDSADQL

-226 EINKNVAEGVIKDL
+226 EINKNVADGVIKEL
-240 QAQQPSLPSNYNTV
+240 QQSLQQSSPNYDAV
-254 LTDAGNVI
+254 LTNAGSVI
-262 TTSSEKG
+262 TTSSDNG

-312 QAKITQLKQD
+312 QAKITQLKQE
-322 NPEIDSSPIVVKAE
+322 NPEIASSPIVAKAE

-459 PAADG
+459 PEADG

-490 QTNVKQLYNAAFA
+490 QTNVKRLYNAAFA

>member
-1 MPMISGIGF
+1 
-10 FYGYLFII
+10 
-18 KEEKFCF
+18 
-25 FCFFI
+25 

-61 AATKTQETNATKASV
+61 ASTKTQETNATKSSV
-76 SRWNFLASARSALVS
+76 SRWNFLASAKSALVS

-98 KLSALTGSASKLEA
+98 KLSGLTGSASKLEA
-112 SAPTATVNSAN
+112 SAPTTTVNSAS

-134 AKAGLQ
+134 AKAGLG
-140 SANTLE
+140 SATTLE
-146 DYESNMAKLTTA
+146 GYETNMANLTTA
-158 LQDMERLVGS
+158 LQDMERL
-168 DPSHQAEI
+168 DTDQSHQTELDA
-176 NNIKTALQAEQEVI
+176 IKQALQDKKDVI
-190 NKLNQLVTIKNQNQ
+190 DKLNQLVTIKNQNQ

-210 TTTDSPDQL
+210 TTTDSADQL

-226 EINKNVAEGVIKDL
+226 EINKNVADGVIKDL
-240 QAQQPSLPSNYNTV
+240 KAQNLPNYDAV
-254 LTDAGNVI
+254 LTNAESVI
-262 TTSSEKG
+262 TTSSNDG

-307 IIDAA
+307 IINESK
-312 QAKITQLKQD
+312 AKIDQLEQEHPD
-322 NPEIDSSPIVVKAE
+322 IAQSPIVAKAKD
-336 AQVTQAGKDI
+336 QVTQAEQDI

-432 EQIAGAEGGLPAEI
+432 EQIAGSGGGLPAEI

-490 QTNVKQLYNAAFA
+490 QTNVKRLYNAAFA

-540 QTANPALSRTV
+540 QTANPALSRTL

-567 RAAEAIVRDSRTLGD
+567 RAAEAIVRDSQTLGD

-639 QLEKEFIAG
+639 QLEKEFIDG

>member
-1 MPMISGIGF
+1 
-10 FYGYLFII
+10 
-18 KEEKFCF
+18 
-25 FCFFI
+25 

-61 AATKTQETNATKASV
+61 ASTKTQETNAAKSSV
-76 SRWNFLASARSALVS
+76 SRWNFLASAKSALVS

-98 KLSALTGSASKLEA
+98 KLSGLTGSASKLEA
-112 SAPTATVNSAN
+112 SAPTTTVNSPN

-134 AKAGLQ
+134 AKSGLESATTLAG
-140 SANTLE
+140 
-146 DYESNMAKLTTA
+146 YETNMANLTTA

-168 DPSHQAEI
+168 DQSHRAEI
-176 NNIKTALQAEQEVI
+176 DAIKQDLQANQEVI

-210 TTTDSPDQL
+210 KTTDSPDQL

-240 QAQQPSLPSNYNTV
+240 KAQNLTNPNYTAV
-254 LTDAGNVI
+254 LTDAESVI
-262 TTSSEKG
+262 TDSSEKG

-307 IIDAA
+307 IINESK
-312 QAKITQLKQD
+312 AKIDQLKQD
-322 NPEIDSSPIVVKAE
+322 NQEIATSPIVVKAE

-419 ELQAMNNQ
+419 ELQAMSNQ

-490 QTNVKQLYNAAFA
+490 QTNVKRLYNAAFA
-503 SPSSSSYASVLS
+503 SPSSGSYASVLS
-515 EGYAAYKTLNSL
+515 EGYAAYKSLNSL

-639 QLEKEFIAG
+639 QLEKEFVDG

>member
-1 MPMISGIGF
+1 MISGIGF

-61 AATKTQETNATKASV
+61 ASTKTQETNATKASV

-98 KLSALTGSASKLEA
+98 KLSSLTGSASKLEA
-112 SAPTATVNSAN
+112 SAPTATVSSP
-123 TYDDAKRNFDQ
+123 TSYDDAKTNFDQ
-134 AKAGLQ
+134 AKTGLG
-140 SANTLE
+140 SATTLAE
-146 DYESNMAKLTTA
+146 YETNMANLTTA
-158 LQDMERLVGS
+158 LQDMERLAGT
-168 DPSHQAEI
+168 DAHRTEI
-176 NNIKTALQAEQEVI
+176 ANIKQALQTNQEVI

-210 TTTDSPDQL
+210 KTTDSADQL

-226 EINKNVAEGVIKDL
+226 EINKNVADGVIKEL
-240 QAQQPSLPSNYNTV
+240 QQSLPNYNTV

-307 IIDAA
+307 IIDAS
-312 QAKITQLKQD
+312 QAKIDQLKQEHPD
-322 NPEIDSSPIVVKAE
+322 IAQSPIVAKAQ

-490 QTNVKQLYNAAFA
+490 QTNVKRLYNAAFA

-582 VYSRLQVLDSLMGAV
+582 VFSRLQVLDSLMGAV

-639 QLEKEFIAG
+639 QLEKEFVDG

>member
-61 AATKTQETNATKASV
+61 ASTKTQETNAAKSSV
-76 SRWNFLASARSALVS
+76 SRWNFLASAKSALVS

-98 KLSALTGSASKLEA
+98 KLSSLTRSASKLEA
-112 SAPTATVNSAN
+112 SAPTTTVKSAN
-123 TYDDAKRNFDQ
+123 TYDDAKINFDQ
-134 AKAGLQ
+134 AKNGLR

-158 LQDMERLVGS
+158 LQDMERLDTDS
-168 DPSHQAEI
+168 SHQADI
-176 NNIKTALQAEQEVI
+176 ANIKAALQANQEVI

-226 EINKNVAEGVIKDL
+226 EINKNVAEGVIKEL
-240 QAQQPSLPSNYNTV
+240 QAQLNSTYDAV
-254 LTDAGNVI
+254 LTNAGSVI
-262 TTSSEKG
+262 TTSSNDG
-269 RKLATALQTIADA
+269 RKLANALQTIADA

-312 QAKITQLKQD
+312 QAKIDQLEQE
-322 NPEIDSSPIVVKAE
+322 NPDITKSPIVAKAKD
-336 AQVTQAGKDI
+336 QVTQAEQDIKD
-346 QTIKPSGSDIP
+346 IKPSGSDIP

-459 PAADG
+459 PEADG

-490 QTNVKQLYNAAFA
+490 QTNVKRLYNAAFA

-515 EGYAAYKTLNSL
+515 DGYAAYKTLNSL

-639 QLEKEFIAG
+639 QLEKEFMDG
-648 EQNLAEA
+648 EQSLAEA